1 MGGRDDNSNPWLSIP
16 AADYEGHMKSPRV
29 LQQQFLSAVF
39 RWILE
44 RFRPRSVAVLGC
56 ATGNGFEHI
65 DPRVTRTV
73 VGIDINPE
81 YIALLQS
88 RFAAGLPGLRLLC
101 SDIADCDLEPRSLD
115 LVHCA
120 LVLEYVDP
128 QIAVVKSASWL
139 RAGGVL
145 SVVLQLA
152 SPGHEKVTVTEFKG
166 VACLDAAMHLVE
178 PGDMDRIAGKAGLR
192 VDGSRVETLASG
204 KEFYVATYKRV
215 GDAGLD
221 ANS

>member
-1 MGGRDDNSNPWLSIP
+1 MGGRDNCSNPWLSIP
-16 AADYEGHMKSPRV
+16 ASDYEGHMKSPRV

-39 RWILE
+39 RGVLE
-44 RFRPRSVAVLGC
+44 RFRPRSVAVPGC

-65 DPRVTRTV
+65 DPRVTQTV

-81 YIALLQS
+81 YIALARD

-101 SDIADCDLEPRSLD
+101 LDIADCDLESRSLD

-120 LVLEYVDP
+120 LVLEYIDP
-128 QIAVVKSASWL
+128 RIAVLKSASWL

-145 SVVLQLA
+145 SVVLQLP
-152 SPGHEKVTVTEFKG
+152 SPGHEKVTVTEYKS

-178 PGDMDRIAGKAGLR
+178 PGDVDRVAGEAGLR
-192 VDGSRVETLASG
+192 LDAARVETLESG
-204 KEFYVATYKRV
+204 KSFYVATYKLA
-215 GDAGLD
+215 GDARLD
-221 ANS
+221 SSS

>member
-1 MGGRDDNSNPWLSIP
+1 MGGRDNCSNPWLSIP
-16 AADYEGHMKSPRV
+16 ASDYEGHMKSPGV

-39 RWILE
+39 RGVLE
-44 RFRPRSVAVLGC
+44 RFHPRSVAVPGC

-65 DPRVTRTV
+65 DPRVTQTV

-81 YIALLQS
+81 YIAVLRN

-101 SDIADCDLEPRSLD
+101 SDIADCDLESRSLD

-128 QIAVVKSASWL
+128 RTAVVKSASWL

-145 SVVLQLA
+145 SVVLQLP
-152 SPGHEKVTVTEFKG
+152 SPGHEKVTVTEYMS
-166 VACLDAAMHLVE
+166 VACLDAVMHFVE
-178 PGDMDRIAGKAGLR
+178 PGDVNRIAGGAGLR
-192 VDGSRVETLASG
+192 LDRSRVETLSSG
-204 KEFYVATYKRV
+204 KKFYVATYERV
-215 GDAGLD
+215 AGCGP
-221 ANS
+221 